1 MAGYSDYSALGGSV
15 FNILG
20 TAMTNYSNEEQNYYA
35 LRQAL
40 KRQRIAQ
47 EWQSDEN
54 VLNRDFQHYERLAAQ
69 DWQSAEA
76 RAARQWQQEQ
86 WEREARFGSAAQV
99 LQRGMAAGLSPSAAL
114 GLDSVPAAP
123 AASPSS
129 SVGFGSGSS
138 QGAGIA
144 STPSPIAMQPMRF
157 DLDSIGKLIESLSS
171 SGLKDAQ
178 RDEITT
184 MLAERLRGQILDND
198 GKELFNQATE
208 VKNAILNATKDKQ
221 IEEAFKRVDNLF
233 ADTLLK
239 KAQGQNVSE
248 DTLNKQLE
256 GVLAGLKIRDD
267 SMRLTALVTLDYY
280 TKYLR
285 GSLGLQS
292 AQTGELNS
300 RSALNSATAELTE
313 TQKLFQEF
321 ENQIKSRE
329 ADYDATTFE
338 MRLQTALSYH
348 AKEFFENDLAKT
360 RLRELHRVQ
369 TKSELW
375 AKMDAVLQY
384 AKSLFPDLIS
394 IVPK

>member
-1 MAGYSDYSALGGSV
+1 MAFPIIDSLINSYTQTMNNKSNNA
-15 FNILG
+15 FN
-20 TAMTNYSNEEQNYYA
+20 MYA
-35 LRQAL
+35 LAYNRENMRMQQEFEDRQA
-40 KRQRIAQ
+40 I
-47 EWQSDEN
+47 E
-54 VLNRDFQHYERLAAQ
+54 NRDFQHYERLASQ

-76 RAARQWQQEQ
+76 RSARQWQQEQ

-99 LQRGMAAGLSPSAAL
+99 LQRGMAAGLSPSASL
-114 GLDSVPAAP
+114 GLDSVPATP
-123 AASPSS
+123 VGSS
-129 SVGFGSGSS
+129 SPAVGFGSGSMGHS
-138 QGAGIA
+138 SLA
-144 STPSPIAMQPMRF
+144 SAPNMIPNQAVRF
-157 DLDSIGKLIESLSS
+157 DSGISELGQLIKDLSE
-171 SGLKDAQ
+171 SGLNTSKSK
-178 RDEITT
+178 EITT
-184 MLAERLRGQILDND
+184 MLAERLRGQVLDND
-198 GKELFNQATE
+198 GKELFNQASE
-208 VKNAILNATKDKQ
+208 IKNYILGATKDKQ
-221 IEEAFKRVDNLF
+221 IEEAFMRVDNLF

-267 SMRLTALVTLDYY
+267 SMRLTALASLDYY

-300 RSALNSATAELTE
+300 RSALNSASAELTQF
-313 TQKLFQEF
+313 QKVFQEF

-338 MRLQTALSYH
+338 ARLQTALSHH

-375 AKMDAVLQY
+375 SKMDAVLQY

-394 IVPK
+394 VSPK